1 MAPSGGRG
9 VVPRRKERRTEAVRM
24 RRFTPG
30 FVVRNGGL
38 LLPVEAGVEVHWS
51 PEIGG
56 CGGGTVGASS
66 PAISAI
72 ARVTG
77 GPPED
82 GVGRPREASSSDVAL
97 WAGTVARLNTDINDF
112 F

>member
-1 MAPSGGRG
+1 
-9 VVPRRKERRTEAVRM
+9 M

-38 LLPVEAGVEVHWS
+38 LLPVEAGVEVYGSLETS

-56 CGGGTVGASS
+56 GGGGVGASS

-72 ARVTG
+72 ARVNG
-77 GPPED
+77 RPAGVVWFPRAECDGPARGEQRCRL
-82 GVGRPREASSSDVAL
+82 VGRDRC
-97 WAGTVARLNTDINDF
+97 WAV
-112 F
+112 

>member
-1 MAPSGGRG
+1 
-9 VVPRRKERRTEAVRM
+9 M

-38 LLPVEAGVEVHWS
+38 LLPEEAGVEVYGSVETS

-56 CGGGTVGASS
+56 GGGVGASS

-77 GPPED
+77 RPA
-82 GVGRPREASSSDVAL
+82 GVVWFRGRSGTVLRRESSVVAL
-97 WAGTVARLNTDINDF
+97 WAGTVSGLSHRCWPG
-112 F
+112 

>member
-1 MAPSGGRG
+1 
-9 VVPRRKERRTEAVRM
+9 M

-38 LLPVEAGVEVHWS
+38 LLLVEVGVEVCGSLDTS
-51 PEIGG
+51 PEM
-56 CGGGTVGASS
+56 GGGGGGVGASS

-77 GPPED
+77 RQAQAGVVWFRGRSGTGWDGPAK
-82 GVGRPREASSSDVAL
+82 RAAL
-97 WAGTVARLNTDINDF
+97 LPCGPGPLLAA
-112 F
+112 

>member
-1 MAPSGGRG
+1 
-9 VVPRRKERRTEAVRM
+9 M

-30 FVVRNGGL
+30 FVARNGGL
-38 LLPVEAGVEVHWS
+38 LLLPAGVAAEVCGSPDTS
-51 PEIGG
+51 PEMVGG
-56 CGGGTVGASS
+56 VGASS

>member
-1 MAPSGGRG
+1 
-9 VVPRRKERRTEAVRM
+9 M

-38 LLPVEAGVEVHWS
+38 LLPVEAGVEVYGSLETS

-56 CGGGTVGASS
+56 GGGGVGASS

-72 ARVTG
+72 ARVN
-77 GPPED
+77 
-82 GVGRPREASSSDVAL
+82 GRPAGVVWFRGRSATVLQGESSVVAL
-97 WAGTVARLNTDINDF
+97 WAGTVAGLSDICWPG
-112 F
+112 

>member
-1 MAPSGGRG
+1 
-9 VVPRRKERRTEAVRM
+9 M

-38 LLPVEAGVEVHWS
+38 LLPVEAGVEVYGSLETS

-56 CGGGTVGASS
+56 GGGGVGASS

-72 ARVTG
+72 ASIG
-77 GPPED
+77 GPTY
-82 GVGRPREASSSDVAL
+82 R
-97 WAGTVARLNTDINDF
+97 ARLGSHPTSPPARNPTPRRRPTS
-112 F
+112 

>member
-1 MAPSGGRG
+1 
-9 VVPRRKERRTEAVRM
+9 M
-24 RRFTPG
+24 RRFPPG

-38 LLPVEAGVEVHWS
+38 LLPEEAGVEVCGSLETS

-56 CGGGTVGASS
+56 GGGGVGASS

-77 GPPED
+77 RPAGRRCLVPRAEWDGPAMGERRCRL
-82 GVGRPREASSSDVAL
+82 VGRDRC
-97 WAGTVARLNTDINDF
+97 WAV
-112 F
+112 